1 MAPSSSQHVV
11 VDILRRGHADGC
23 LINAVEKCTQYLL
36 NYIISQSTL
45 FMLKNRFGDQSMSNF
60 TLTPRINHGAPATIK
75 LQQFGY
81 FLRILKDLEVLEPMG
96 AGDIAAAAK
105 SFYRW
110 GALETTMLFMAARMN
125 PDRLGLVD
133 DDGELTYGEFWE
145 LTNRLARALQARGVK
160 AGTNVAVLARNGRA
174 AILPLTCRHMLGFN
188 IFMVNANTSAKQL
201 EHVLAF
207 NHIDVF
213 ILDDEFLP
221 MLADDAT
228 EKYDIILGHVDDPDN
243 SEHYETMEGIIGQ
256 ARVTDSLP
264 TRPKRGFHVVMTSGT
279 TGMPKGVIRG
289 AFKSPQGAAPLVSG
303 IPWKRGLTVILTS
316 VLFHAYGWANLVL
329 SLFTQVTI
337 IARRGFSP
345 EETLRDIQHYHATA
359 MCSAASRLRSI
370 VSYMD
375 NEGIDHVDGLEF
387 IVSAGSPLAAHEI
400 EKTNEK
406 FGGPDAQ
413 PVLCNLYGSS
423 ESGPIAVARPKEL
436 AADTALSGRIYPGEI
451 VDIRDE
457 DGNLVPEGEIGIIWV
472 AVYDLFA
479 GYTDQ
484 DIDIP
489 TINGAICMH
498 DRGYITDGNM
508 LHVLGRGDDLII
520 TQFAEKIFPIEIE
533 NVLVSHPRIHD
544 SYVHGV
550 ADDQYGQAIRAYVI
564 RGEGT
569 DPITADEVR
578 EHVVNELSEGHRP
591 RDVFFVDEFPRN
603 PMGKVIRKKL
613 PGHSTVE

>member
-1 MAPSSSQHVV
+1 
-11 VDILRRGHADGC
+11 
-23 LINAVEKCTQYLL
+23 
-36 NYIISQSTL
+36 
-45 FMLKNRFGDQSMSNF
+45 MSNF

-329 SLFTQVTI
+329 SLFTQFTI

-345 EETLRDIQHYHATA
+345 EEILRDIQHYHATA

>member
-1 MAPSSSQHVV
+1 
-11 VDILRRGHADGC
+11 
-23 LINAVEKCTQYLL
+23 
-36 NYIISQSTL
+36 
-45 FMLKNRFGDQSMSNF
+45 MSNF

-279 TGMPKGVIRG
+279 RGMPKGVIRG

>member
-1 MAPSSSQHVV
+1 MP
-11 VDILRRGHADGC
+11 
-23 LINAVEKCTQYLL
+23 
-36 NYIISQSTL
+36 
-45 FMLKNRFGDQSMSNF
+45 NF
-60 TLTPRINHGAPATIK
+60 TLTPRINHGAPAKIK

-81 FLRILKDLEVLEPMG
+81 FLRILKDLEALEPMKP
-96 AGDIAAAAK
+96 ADILAAAK

-110 GALETTMLFMAARMN
+110 GALETTMLSMAARMN

-133 DDGELTYGEFWE
+133 DDGELTYAEFWE
-145 LTNRLARALQARGVK
+145 RTTRLALALQARGVK

-207 NHIDVF
+207 NHIEVF

-221 MLADDAT
+221 MLADDAA
-228 EKYDIILGHVDDPDN
+228 EKYDIILGHVDNPDN
-243 SEHYETMEGIIGQ
+243 AERYETMDGIINQ

-316 VLFHAYGWANLVL
+316 VLFHDYGWANLVL
-329 SLFTQVTI
+329 SLFTQSTI
-337 IARRGFSP
+337 IARRGFNP
-345 EETLRDIQHYHATA
+345 EETLRDIQHYNATA

-375 NEGIDHVDGLEF
+375 NEGIDHVEGLRF

-406 FGGPDAQ
+406 FGGPQAQ

-423 ESGPIAVARPKEL
+423 ESGPIAVARPEEL

-457 DGNLVPEGEIGIIWV
+457 DGNPVPEGEIGLIWV

-520 TQFAEKIFPIEIE
+520 TQYAEKIFPIEIE
-533 NVLVSHPRIHD
+533 NALVSHSRIHD

-550 ADDQYGQAIRAYVI
+550 ADDRYGQAIRAYII
-564 RGEGT
+564 REQGT

>member
-243 SEHYETMEGIIGQ
+243 SEHYETMEGTIGQ

-279 TGMPKGVIRG
+279 RGMPKGVIRG

>member
-1 MAPSSSQHVV
+1 
-11 VDILRRGHADGC
+11 
-23 LINAVEKCTQYLL
+23 
-36 NYIISQSTL
+36 
-45 FMLKNRFGDQSMSNF
+45 
-60 TLTPRINHGAPATIK
+60 
-75 LQQFGY
+75 
-81 FLRILKDLEVLEPMG
+81 
-96 AGDIAAAAK
+96 
-105 SFYRW
+105 
-110 GALETTMLFMAARMN
+110 
-125 PDRLGLVD
+125 
-133 DDGELTYGEFWE
+133 
-145 LTNRLARALQARGVK
+145 
-160 AGTNVAVLARNGRA
+160 
-174 AILPLTCRHMLGFN
+174 
-188 IFMVNANTSAKQL
+188 
-201 EHVLAF
+201 
-207 NHIDVF
+207 
-213 ILDDEFLP
+213 
-221 MLADDAT
+221 
-228 EKYDIILGHVDDPDN
+228 
-243 SEHYETMEGIIGQ
+243 
-256 ARVTDSLP
+256 
-264 TRPKRGFHVVMTSGT
+264 
-279 TGMPKGVIRG
+279 
-289 AFKSPQGAAPLVSG
+289 
-303 IPWKRGLTVILTS
+303 
-316 VLFHAYGWANLVL
+316 
-329 SLFTQVTI
+329 
-337 IARRGFSP
+337 
-345 EETLRDIQHYHATA
+345 

-375 NEGIDHVDGLEF
+375 NEGIDHVDGLQF

>member
-1 MAPSSSQHVV
+1 MP
-11 VDILRRGHADGC
+11 
-23 LINAVEKCTQYLL
+23 
-36 NYIISQSTL
+36 
-45 FMLKNRFGDQSMSNF
+45 NF
-60 TLTPRINHGAPATIK
+60 TLTPRINHGAHAKTK

-81 FLRILKDLEVLEPMG
+81 FLRILKDLEVLEPMNP
-96 AGDIAAAAK
+96 ADVLAAAK

-110 GALETTMLFMAARMN
+110 GALETTMLSLAARMN

-133 DDGELTYGEFWE
+133 DDGELTYAEFWE
-145 LTNRLARALQARGVK
+145 RTNRLALALQARGVK

-221 MLADDAT
+221 MLADDAA
-228 EKYDIILGHVDDPDN
+228 EKYDIILGHVDNPEN
-243 SEHYETMEGIIGQ
+243 TERYETTDGIISQ
-256 ARVTDSLP
+256 VRVTDSLP

-316 VLFHAYGWANLVL
+316 VLFHDYGWANLVL
-329 SLFTQVTI
+329 SLFTQSTI
-337 IARRGFSP
+337 IARRGFNP
-345 EETLRDIQHYHATA
+345 EETLRDIQQYNATA

-370 VSYMD
+370 ASYMD
-375 NEGIDHVDGLEF
+375 NEGIDHVDGLRF

-406 FGGPDAQ
+406 FGGPEGQ

-423 ESGPIAVARPKEL
+423 ESGPIAVAQPEEL

-533 NVLVSHPRIHD
+533 NALVSHSRIHD

-550 ADDQYGQAIRAYVI
+550 ADDQYGQAIRAYII
-564 RGEGT
+564 REEGT
-569 DPITADEVR
+569 DPITADEVL

>member
-243 SEHYETMEGIIGQ
+243 SEHYETMEGTIGQ

-279 TGMPKGVIRG
+279 RGMPKGVIRG

-329 SLFTQVTI
+329 SLFTQSTI

>member
-1 MAPSSSQHVV
+1 MP
-11 VDILRRGHADGC
+11 RR
-23 LINAVEKCTQYLL
+23 
-36 NYIISQSTL
+36 TL
-45 FMLKNRFGDQSMSNF
+45 FTLKNRFGDQSMSSF
-60 TLTPRINHGAPATIK
+60 TLTPRINHGVPAKIK

-81 FLRILKDLEVLEPMG
+81 FLRILKDLEFLEPMG
-96 AGDIAAAAK
+96 PGDIAAAAK
-105 SFYRW
+105 NFVRW
-110 GALETTMLFMAARMN
+110 GALETTMLSMAARMN

-133 DDGELTYGEFWE
+133 DDGELTYAELWE
-145 LTNRLARALQARGVK
+145 YANRLALGLQSRGVK

-174 AILPLTCRHMLGFN
+174 AILPLTCRHLLGFN

-207 NHIDVF
+207 NQIDVF

-221 MLADDAT
+221 MLADNAT
-228 EKYDIILGHVDDPDN
+228 ETYDIILGHVGNLDN
-243 SEHYETMEGIIGQ
+243 VERYETMDGIISQ

-289 AFKSPQGAAPLVSG
+289 AFKSPQAAAPIASG

-329 SLFTQVTI
+329 SLFTQSTI
-337 IARRGFSP
+337 IARRGFTP
-345 EETLRDIQHYHATA
+345 EETLRDIQHYNATA

-375 NEGIDHVDGLEF
+375 NEGIDHVDGLRF
-387 IVSAGSPLAAHEI
+387 IVSAGSLLAAHEI

-406 FGGPDAQ
+406 FGRRVDIAGGAKGQNPHHEGQGRPEIQ

-423 ESGPIAVARPKEL
+423 ESGPIAVARPEEL
-436 AADTALSGRIYPGEI
+436 TADTALSGRIYPGEI

-533 NVLVSHPRIHD
+533 NVLVSHPLIHD

-550 ADDQYGQAIRAYVI
+550 ADDKYGQAIRAYVI
-564 RGEGT
+564 REEGT
-569 DPITADEVR
+569 DPINAEEIR

-603 PMGKVIRKKL
+603 PMGKVIREKL
-613 PGHSTVE
+613 PGHSTVK

>member
-110 GALETTMLFMAARMN
+110 GARETTMLFMAARMN

-316 VLFHAYGWANLVL
+316 VLFHDYGWANLVL
-329 SLFTQVTI
+329 SLFTQFTI

-375 NEGIDHVDGLEF
+375 NEGIDHVDGLQF